1 MAVMATVAVNWILL
15 FMFETVVSSNFWNEV
30 ILIKNMQMER
40 CVLEKLISDTK
51 NSNYIL
57 LGKYEN

>member
-1 MAVMATVAVNWILL
+1 
-15 FMFETVVSSNFWNEV
+15 MFETDVKFKLLEWL

-51 NSNYIL
+51 NSNYVL